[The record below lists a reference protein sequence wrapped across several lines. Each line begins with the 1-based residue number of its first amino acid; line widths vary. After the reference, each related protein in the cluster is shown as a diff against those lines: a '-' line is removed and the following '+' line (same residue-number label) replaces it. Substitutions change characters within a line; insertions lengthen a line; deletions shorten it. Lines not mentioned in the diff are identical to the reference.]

1 MPDWRYEAVGGAV
14 FLILMVMAGG
24 GAIANANAGAD
35 TSDVT
40 GPSTR
45 HSYSIADRSDSTSPQ
60 EAQRSSLTSQT
71 ETTVGE
77 ADDADGSDKRPPTD
91 ESALTPADPPSS
103 ESPNSSSATTDTPVI
118 EDQDNPITDSNP
130 PAQDNGPAAEVDPPP
145 DPSIT
150 TPDTLPVPVED
161 NPTTDAN
168 PPARDNGSATDPNSS
183 TPEAVSPSESI
194 ASETVIATAEMTD
207 DSAAG
212 TTTPADSTI
221 TVSLPTPADDLAS
234 AASVFS
240 AVKSVAATLV
250 QPALPAFESS
260 TVAPVPVTEVPVTVP
275 LVSATT
281 AFAPVGTLQWFVLL
295 TWFQLQ
301 WLMQW
306 QQQLNGWD
314 ATPGL
319 RRLDARDTQL
329 MSALLQHSLTPAYLA
344 TQFPWLRT
352 TLGAP
357 AAMPRID
364 LPIDHAFLQ
373 QISMTLAAEAASL
386 PAIAEAVTNH
396 VRSHLGFPLDSPCV
410 STFIRSVSVW
420 ALFTA
425 AALGLFGMISLTGL
439 GVTVGFRQ
447 AKAGYALQACG
458 LARFTGPGPLG
469 VVREAGFVDI
479 RSRRSSAGPP
489 RLRVVGTDMRDSA

>member
-1 MPDWRYEAVGGAV
+1 MRARGRWLSGPTLPDWRYEAVGGAV
-14 FLILMVMAGG
+14 FLILTVMAGG
-24 GAIANANAGAD
+24 GAIANADAGAD
-35 TSDVT
+35 TSNVT

-60 EAQRSSLTSQT
+60 EGLRSSLTSQT
-71 ETTVGE
+71 ETTAGE
-77 ADDADGSDKRPPTD
+77 ADDADGLDKPD
-91 ESALTPADPPSS
+91 ESALTPADPSSS
-103 ESPNSSSATTDTPVI
+103 ESPII
-118 EDQDNPITDSNP
+118 EGEDNPTADSDP
-130 PAQDNGPAAEVDPPP
+130 PAQDNGPADEIDPPP

-150 TPDTLPVPVED
+150 TPDTPTVPVED

-168 PPARDNGSATDPNSS
+168 PPAQDNGSATDPNSS
-183 TPEAVSPSESI
+183 TPEAVSPPESI
-194 ASETVIATAEMTD
+194 ASETVIAAAEMTD
-207 DSAAG
+207 DSTAG
-212 TTTPADSTI
+212 TATLADSTI
-221 TVSLPTPADDLAS
+221 TASLPTPADDLAS
-234 AASVFS
+234 AASAFS
-240 AVKSVAATLV
+240 AVESVTATLV

-275 LVSATT
+275 LVSVTA

-319 RRLDARDTQL
+319 RRFDARDTQL
-329 MSALLQHSLTPAYLA
+329 MSALFRHSLTPAFVA

-357 AAMPRID
+357 QAMPRID

-373 QISMTLAAEAASL
+373 QLSMTLAAEAASL

-396 VRSHLGFPLDSPCV
+396 VRSHLGFPLDFPCV
-410 STFIRSVSVW
+410 NTFIRSVSVW

-425 AALGLFGMISLTGL
+425 AALGLFGMISLAGL

-479 RSRRSSAGPP
+479 QSRRSSAGPP
-489 RLRVVGTDMRDSA
+489 RLRVVGTGRQNSA